1 MRHMPRPKKT
11 VEPEIVVMPE
21 VEPELVPYYHG
32 MVASIVAVHPDGHID
47 LTVSYD
53 GRTQVPKGRVSPE
66 SIEYKKAS

>member
-1 MRHMPRPKKT
+1 
-11 VEPEIVVMPE
+11 MPE
-21 VEPELVPYYHG
+21 VEAELVPYYHG